1 MLGAR
6 HFSAERPRQEKGR
19 NKSFIALCSEA
30 GEGRQYAGFART
42 RAARGIT
49 KVRWEPTSA
58 SRRSAYRLTMDDK
71 TLNLWRQIEG
81 FRRRG
86 KKRALGAAVERAP
99 KPNTSA

>member
-6 HFSAERPRQEKGR
+6 HFSAERPSQEKGR
-19 NKSFIALCSEA
+19 SKSFMALSFEA
-30 GEGRQYAGFART
+30 GRGASIRRLART
-42 RAARGIT
+42 TAASGIT
-49 KVRWEPTSA
+49 KVGWEPASA

-86 KKRALGAAVERAP
+86 KKRALGATVERSP